1 MVVGVSLL
9 ALAGGVATGL
19 EGAGAAPGSPGRT
32 AAVQARVTTAPAHRP
47 RPSHR
52 VTTSR
57 PATGTRTTSAPPT
70 STSTTATRTSATS
83 TTATRTSA
91 TTTAQNSGTSTTS
104 TGAATTGVTQGWAA
118 TSAPADY
125 LLAPRGSST
134 VQPGRAADG
143 ALDGKAVALT
153 IPAGAGATP
162 DNAAEVESR
171 RTFRSGTFSSRV
183 RTPDCSGQR
192 TTGAVTGMF
201 TYGND
206 GRDHDG
212 DGIVDNSE
220 LDVEILC
227 AAPQELNL
235 TIWTDY
241 NDSDGAQRR
250 VTRVVDLRA
259 GRVVSTGY
267 CTDFSGDC
275 RPLSGAEATPA
286 SVAAVPGFDS
296 SAAFHDYRI
305 DWSPD
310 RVVFT
315 VTVDGRDVVLWD
327 YRGPTDRIPQGASSY
342 LVNLWHTDDW
352 SPTGLTARGAPT
364 APLTAL
370 VDSTTVPAS

>member
-1 MVVGVSLL
+1 VVVGVALL

-19 EGAGAAPGSPGRT
+19 EGAGASPGSPVRT
-32 AAVQARVTTAPAHRP
+32 AAVRSRSTTAPGHRP
-47 RPSHR
+47 WLSRR
-52 VTTSR
+52 TTTSR
-57 PATGTRTTSAPPT
+57 PPTGTRTSSAPPR
-70 STSTTATRTSATS
+70 STSTTIPATTSTSASATR
-83 TTATRTSA
+83 
-91 TTTAQNSGTSTTS
+91 TSTTS
-104 TGAATTGVTQGWAA
+104 TAPGTSAASGAGVTQGWAA
-118 TSAPADY
+118 ASAPSDY
-125 LLAPRGSST
+125 LLAPRGGSS
-134 VQPGRAADG
+134 VQPGHAADG

-183 RTPDCSGQR
+183 RTPDCSAQR
-192 TTGAVTGMF
+192 STGAVTGMF

-259 GRVVSTGY
+259 GRIVSTGY

-327 YRGPTDRIPQGASSY
+327 YRGPADRIPQGASSY

-364 APLTAL
+364 TPLTAL
-370 VDSTTVPAS
+370 VDSTTVPSS